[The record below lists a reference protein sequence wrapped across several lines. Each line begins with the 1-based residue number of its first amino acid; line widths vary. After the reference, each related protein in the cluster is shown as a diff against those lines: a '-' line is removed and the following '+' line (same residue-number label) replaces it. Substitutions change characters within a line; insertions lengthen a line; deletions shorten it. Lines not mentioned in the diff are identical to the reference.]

1 MKTLIVSGCSY
12 TNYRYDTWGE
22 HLSKYFKKYKNLGK
36 PGSGPKFSYLQIIDY
51 IYSQNKKDLSDHT
64 IIVQWSS
71 LKRHD
76 LVTIVNPN
84 NFGGQVDNNS
94 NFDENFIHK
103 FFSVEEK
110 AIDLINYIDHLTLLS
125 HKYKFQLYMF
135 YMLEPWIENF
145 AGEPSTSD
153 LFKQYEYKIEQFQK
167 SKSFKILK
175 DLYSKKCWIKP
186 SLESFSLGNEM
197 RGDHHT
203 TKLKCGKIII
213 DSHPTTEQHEK
224 YTKVILDTL
233 QHKPYLK
240 FL

>member
-76 LVTIVNPN
+76 LVTLVEPYL
-84 NFGGQVDNNS
+84 FGGQIDNNS
-94 NFDENFIHK
+94 NFDDEFIHK
-103 FFSVEEK
+103 FFSIEEK
-110 AIDLINYIDHLTLLS
+110 AIDLINFIDHLILLS
-125 HKYKFQLYMF
+125 FKYKFQLYMF
-135 YMLEPWIENF
+135 YMFEPWIGDF
-145 AGEPSTSD
+145 AGEPVSPE
-153 LFKQYEYKIEQFQK
+153 LFEPYKYKLDQFRN

-175 DLYSKKCWIKP
+175 DLYYDEYWIKP
-186 SLESFSLGNEM
+186 SLESFALANEM
-197 RGDHHT
+197 RGAHHT
-203 TKLKCGKIII
+203 VEHRNGYEIIP
-213 DSHPTTEQHEK
+213 DSHPTTEQHK
-224 YTKVILDTL
+224 LYTELIVDKLQLKKIL
-233 QHKPYLK
+233 
-240 FL
+240 